1 MDTHQAGLRRFA
13 KRLLPLLPRSLQTR
27 LRQEAERR
35 RLREHAARKQ
45 RTQVAG
51 AEILAGLAALDIDR
65 DFMVHASISSIG
77 RLDQPVGQLV
87 RAWLTRLHLD
97 RQTMLCPA
105 LPYNT
110 TMHEYLEGLQA
121 FDLRTARN
129 AMGAVSQIV
138 MAEPGALRS
147 LHPSHS
153 VVALGTRARYY
164 VTDHHRDETPFGPG
178 SPYWKLTENR
188 GQIVLLGVGLN
199 AVTCFH
205 VAEDLLGDH
214 LPRRVYLSRR
224 YRVPCIDAEG
234 TAWTVATACHDPAL
248 SAVRDCER
256 ARRHLEDAGAIRSRP
271 VGEAEL
277 AVIDARLFTLTLLRM
292 LEQGLS
298 IYGRVSL
305 TRAQRQAVAAARE
318 RLA

>member
-1 MDTHQAGLRRFA
+1 MNPQAELRRFA
-13 KRLLPLLPRSLQTR
+13 KRLLPLLPRSLQAR
-27 LRQEAERR
+27 LRQAAERR

-45 RTQVAG
+45 RTQVA
-51 AEILAGLAALDIDR
+51 ADEILAGLAALGIDR
-65 DFMVHASISSIG
+65 DLMVHASISSIG
-77 RLDQPVGQLV
+77 RLDRPVGQLV
-87 RAWLTRLHLD
+87 RQWLAGLD
-97 RQTMLCPA
+97 LGRQTVLCPA

-110 TMHEYLEGLQA
+110 TMHEYLEGLQS

-138 MAEPGALRS
+138 MAEAGALRS

-153 VVALGTRARYY
+153 VVALGPRARHY
-164 VTDHHRDETPFGPG
+164 VADHHRDGTPFGPG

-205 VAEDLLGDH
+205 VAEDLLGEDM
-214 LPRRVYLSRR
+214 PRSVYLPRR
-224 YRVPCIDAEG
+224 YRVPCVDADG
-234 TAWTVATACHDPAL
+234 TAWMVQTACHDPAL

-271 VGEAEL
+271 IGEAAL

-305 TRAQRQAVAAARE
+305 SRAQRQAVAAARE
-318 RLA
+318 RLT